1 MGLFSSNKN
10 KNGGILNVIRCD
22 EDDYLVWKWRPS
34 DVPTNRENAIRW
46 GSRLHVKD
54 GEVAVFVYKQNDGK
68 QMDYFEG
75 PLDTT
80 LKTENFP
87 VLSSIIGSVYGGDT
101 PFQAEIYYINLAGNV
116 KFPFFV
122 NQFDIFDPRYP
133 DFPVPVTVKGS
144 LMFNITDYKSFIK
157 LHRMVQFSV
166 EDLVAETKDAVKK
179 RIKSYV
185 TNLTY
190 NEQIPAIQIERRVAE
205 VSDLVENKLKGEFA
219 DDFGI
224 NLKRLDLSEVLIDK
238 NSQGYLDLY
247 ETTVQQT
254 KIIREAQTEDTTE
267 RMRMGREVEFKRQ
280 NLAAETDY
288 FAAHRLNL
296 QADVSKTAAESL
308 GELGGSGIGGGGDFN
323 AAGMMAG
330 MMLGG
335 TVGAGMSN
343 MMGGMMSG
351 MQGQMQPPS
360 MQAPPPIPQTNYH
373 IAINGQQ
380 SGPYEKSVIINMI
393 QSGQINASA
402 LVWKQG
408 MPQWEPIT
416 NVTDFA
422 QLFNNMPPAL

>member
-1 MGLFSSNKN
+1 M
-10 KNGGILNVIRCD
+10 
-22 EDDYLVWKWRPS
+22 PS
-34 DVPTNRENAIRW
+34 TRENAIRW
-46 GSRLHVKD
+46 GSTLHVKE
-54 GEVAVFVYKQNDGK
+54 GEVDVFVYKQNDGK

-80 LKTENFP
+80 LKTANFP
-87 VLSSIIGSVYGGDT
+87 VLSSIMGLAYGGDT
-101 PFQAEIYYINLAGNV
+101 PFQAEVYFINLAGNV
-116 KFPFFV
+116 KMPFFI

-144 LMFNITDYKSFIK
+144 LMFNITDYKSFVK
-157 LHRMVQFSV
+157 LHRMVQFSQ
-166 EDLVAETKDAVKK
+166 EDMMDETKDAVKK
-179 RIKSYV
+179 RVKSYV
-185 TNLTY
+185 SNLTY
-190 NEQIPAIQIERRVAE
+190 SEQIPAIQIERRVAE
-205 VSDLVENKLKGEFA
+205 VSDLVEAKLKGEFA
-219 DDFGI
+219 DDFGVNI
-224 NLKRLDLSEVLIDK
+224 KRVDLSDIVIDK
-238 NSQGYLDLY
+238 ESEGYQDLY
-247 ETTVQQT
+247 ETTVMQT
-254 KIIREAQTEDTTE
+254 KILREAQTEDTTE

-308 GELGGSGIGGGGDFN
+308 GELGGSGIGGGDFN

-351 MQGQMQPPS
+351 MQGQMQPPA
-360 MQAPPPIPQTNYH
+360 MQTPPPIPQVNYH
-373 IAINGQQ
+373 IAVNGQQ
-380 SGPYEKSVIINMI
+380 AGPYEKSVIANMI
-393 QSGQINASA
+393 QSGQLNANT

-416 NVTDFA
+416 NVPDFA
-422 QLFNNMPPAL
+422 PLFSNNMPPAL

>member
-1 MGLFSSNKN
+1 MGLFSSK

-34 DVPTNRENAIRW
+34 DMPSTRENAIRW
-46 GSRLHVKD
+46 GSTLHVKE

-80 LKTENFP
+80 LKTANFP
-87 VLSSIIGSVYGGDT
+87 VLSSIMGLAYGGDT
-101 PFQAEIYYINLAGNV
+101 PFQAEVYFINLAGNV
-116 KFPFFV
+116 KMPFFI

-144 LMFNITDYKSFIK
+144 LMFNITDYKSFVK
-157 LHRMVQFSV
+157 LHRMVQFSQ
-166 EDLVAETKDAVKK
+166 EDMMDETKDAVKK
-179 RIKSYV
+179 RVKSYV
-185 TNLTY
+185 SNLTY
-190 NEQIPAIQIERRVAE
+190 SEQIPAIQIERRVAE
-205 VSDLVENKLKGEFA
+205 VSDLVEAKLKGEFA
-219 DDFGI
+219 DDFGVNI
-224 NLKRLDLSEVLIDK
+224 KRVDLSDIVIDK
-238 NSQGYLDLY
+238 ESEGYQDLY
-247 ETTVQQT
+247 ETTVMQT
-254 KIIREAQTEDTTE
+254 KILREAQTEDTTE

-308 GELGGSGIGGGGDFN
+308 GELGGSGIGGGDFN

-351 MQGQMQPPS
+351 MQGQMQPPA
-360 MQAPPPIPQTNYH
+360 MQTPPPIPQVNYH
-373 IAINGQQ
+373 IAVNGQQ
-380 SGPYEKSVIINMI
+380 AGPYEKSVIANMI
-393 QSGQINASA
+393 QSGQLNANT

-416 NVTDFA
+416 NVPDIA
-422 QLFNNMPPAL
+422 PLFSNNMPPAL

>member
-1 MGLFSSNKN
+1 MGLFSSK
-10 KNGGILNVIRCD
+10 KNGGVLNVIRCD

-34 DVPTNRENAIRW
+34 DMPSTRENAIRW
-46 GSRLHVKD
+46 GSTLHVKE

-80 LKTENFP
+80 LKTANFP
-87 VLSSIIGSVYGGDT
+87 VLSSIMGLAYGGDT
-101 PFQAEIYYINLAGNV
+101 PFQAEVYFINLAGNV
-116 KFPFFV
+116 KMPFFI

-144 LMFNITDYKSFIK
+144 LMFNITDYKSFVK
-157 LHRMVQFSV
+157 LHRMVQFSQ
-166 EDLVAETKDAVKK
+166 EDMMDETKDAVKK
-179 RIKSYV
+179 RVKSYV
-185 TNLTY
+185 SNLTY
-190 NEQIPAIQIERRVAE
+190 SEQIPAIQIERRVAE
-205 VSDLVENKLKGEFA
+205 VSDLVEAKLKGEFA
-219 DDFGI
+219 DDFGVNI
-224 NLKRLDLSEVLIDK
+224 KRVDLSDIVIDK
-238 NSQGYLDLY
+238 ESEGYQDLY
-247 ETTVQQT
+247 ETTVMQT

-308 GELGGSGIGGGGDFN
+308 GELGGSGIGGGDFN

-351 MQGQMQPPS
+351 MQGQMQPPA
-360 MQAPPPIPQTNYH
+360 MQTPPPIPQVNYH
-373 IAINGQQ
+373 IAVNGQQ
-380 SGPYEKSVIINMI
+380 AGPYEKSVIANMI
-393 QSGQINASA
+393 QSGQLNANT

-416 NVTDFA
+416 NVPDFA
-422 QLFNNMPPAL
+422 PLFSNNMPPAL

>member
-1 MGLFSSNKN
+1 MGLFSSK

-34 DVPTNRENAIRW
+34 DMPSTRENAIRW
-46 GSRLHVKD
+46 GSTLHVKE

-80 LKTENFP
+80 LKTANFP
-87 VLSSIIGSVYGGDT
+87 VLSSIMGLAYGGDT
-101 PFQAEIYYINLAGNV
+101 PFQAEVYFINLAGNV
-116 KFPFFV
+116 KMPFFI

-144 LMFNITDYKSFIK
+144 LMFNITDYKSFVK
-157 LHRMVQFSV
+157 LHRMVQFSQ
-166 EDLVAETKDAVKK
+166 EDMMDETKDAVKK
-179 RIKSYV
+179 RVKSYV
-185 TNLTY
+185 SNLTY
-190 NEQIPAIQIERRVAE
+190 SEQIPAIQIERRVAE
-205 VSDLVENKLKGEFA
+205 VSDLVEAKLKGEFA
-219 DDFGI
+219 DDFGVNI
-224 NLKRLDLSEVLIDK
+224 KRVDLSDIVIDK
-238 NSQGYLDLY
+238 ESEGYQDLY
-247 ETTVQQT
+247 ETTVMQT
-254 KIIREAQTEDTTE
+254 KILREAQTEDTTE

-308 GELGGSGIGGGGDFN
+308 GELGGSGIGGGDFN

-351 MQGQMQPPS
+351 MQGQMQPPA
-360 MQAPPPIPQTNYH
+360 MQTPPPIPQVNYH
-373 IAINGQQ
+373 IAVNGQQ
-380 SGPYEKSVIINMI
+380 AGPYEKSVIANMI
-393 QSGQINASA
+393 QSGQLNANT

-416 NVTDFA
+416 NVPDFA
-422 QLFNNMPPAL
+422 PLFSNNMPPAL

>member
-1 MGLFSSNKN
+1 MGLFSSK

-34 DVPTNRENAIRW
+34 DMPSTRENAIRW
-46 GSRLHVKD
+46 GSTLHVKE
-54 GEVAVFVYKQNDGK
+54 GEVVVFVYKQNDGK

-80 LKTENFP
+80 LKTANFP
-87 VLSSIIGSVYGGDT
+87 VLSSIMGLAYGGDT
-101 PFQAEIYYINLAGNV
+101 PFQAEVYFINLAGNV
-116 KFPFFV
+116 KMPFFI

-144 LMFNITDYKSFIK
+144 LMFNITDYKSFVK
-157 LHRMVQFSV
+157 LHRMVQFSQ
-166 EDLVAETKDAVKK
+166 EDMMDETKDAVKK
-179 RIKSYV
+179 RVKSYV
-185 TNLTY
+185 SNLTY
-190 NEQIPAIQIERRVAE
+190 SEQIPAIQIERRVAE
-205 VSDLVENKLKGEFA
+205 VSDLVEAKLKGEFA
-219 DDFGI
+219 DDFGVNI
-224 NLKRLDLSEVLIDK
+224 KRVDLSDIVIDK
-238 NSQGYLDLY
+238 ESEGYQDLY
-247 ETTVQQT
+247 ETTVMQT
-254 KIIREAQTEDTTE
+254 KILREAQTEDTTE

-308 GELGGSGIGGGGDFN
+308 GELGGSGIGGGDFN

-351 MQGQMQPPS
+351 MQGQMQPPA
-360 MQAPPPIPQTNYH
+360 MQTPPPIPQVNYH
-373 IAINGQQ
+373 IAVNGQQ
-380 SGPYEKSVIINMI
+380 AGPYEKSVIANMI
-393 QSGQINASA
+393 QSGQLNANT

-416 NVTDFA
+416 NVPDFA
-422 QLFNNMPPAL
+422 PLFSNNMPPAL

>member
-1 MGLFSSNKN
+1 MGLFSSK

-34 DVPTNRENAIRW
+34 DMPSTRENAIRW
-46 GSRLHVKD
+46 GSTLHVKE

-80 LKTENFP
+80 LKTANFP
-87 VLSSIIGSVYGGDT
+87 VLSSIIGLAYGGDT
-101 PFQAEIYYINLAGNV
+101 PFQAEVYFINLAGNV
-116 KFPFFV
+116 KMPFFI

-144 LMFNITDYKSFIK
+144 LMFNITDYKSFVK
-157 LHRMVQFSV
+157 LHRMVQFSQ
-166 EDLVAETKDAVKK
+166 EDMMDETKDAVKK
-179 RIKSYV
+179 RVKSYV
-185 TNLTY
+185 SNLTY
-190 NEQIPAIQIERRVAE
+190 SEQIPAIQIERRVAE
-205 VSDLVENKLKGEFA
+205 VSDLVEAKLKGEFA
-219 DDFGI
+219 DDFGVNI
-224 NLKRLDLSEVLIDK
+224 KRVDLSDIVIDK
-238 NSQGYLDLY
+238 ESEGYQDLY
-247 ETTVQQT
+247 ETTVMQT
-254 KIIREAQTEDTTE
+254 KILREAQTEDTTE

-308 GELGGSGIGGGGDFN
+308 GELGGSGIGGGDFN

-351 MQGQMQPPS
+351 MQGQMQPPA
-360 MQAPPPIPQTNYH
+360 MQTPPPIPQVNYH
-373 IAINGQQ
+373 IAVNGQQ
-380 SGPYEKSVIINMI
+380 AGPYEKSVIANMI
-393 QSGQINASA
+393 QSGQLNSNT

-416 NVTDFA
+416 NVPDFA
-422 QLFNNMPPAL
+422 PLFSNNMPPAL

>member
-1 MGLFSSNKN
+1 MGLFSSK
-10 KNGGILNVIRCD
+10 KNGGVLNVIRCD

-34 DVPTNRENAIRW
+34 DMPSTRENAIRW
-46 GSRLHVKD
+46 GSTLHVKE

-80 LKTENFP
+80 LKTANFP
-87 VLSSIIGSVYGGDT
+87 VLSSIIGLAYGGDT
-101 PFQAEIYYINLAGNV
+101 PFQAEVYFINLAGNV
-116 KFPFFV
+116 KMPFFI

-144 LMFNITDYKSFIK
+144 LMFNITDYKSFVK
-157 LHRMVQFSV
+157 LHRMVQFSQ
-166 EDLVAETKDAVKK
+166 EDMMDETKDAVKK
-179 RIKSYV
+179 RVKSYV
-185 TNLTY
+185 SNLTY
-190 NEQIPAIQIERRVAE
+190 SEQIPAIQIERRVAE
-205 VSDLVENKLKGEFA
+205 VSDLVEAKLKGEFA
-219 DDFGI
+219 DDFGVNI
-224 NLKRLDLSEVLIDK
+224 KRVDLSDIVIDK
-238 NSQGYLDLY
+238 ESEGYQDLY
-247 ETTVQQT
+247 ETTVMQT

-308 GELGGSGIGGGGDFN
+308 GELGGSGIGGGDFN

-351 MQGQMQPPS
+351 MQGQMQPPA
-360 MQAPPPIPQTNYH
+360 MQTPPPIPQVNYH
-373 IAINGQQ
+373 IAVNGQQ
-380 SGPYEKSVIINMI
+380 AGPYEKSVIANMI
-393 QSGQINASA
+393 QSGQLNANT

-416 NVTDFA
+416 NVPDFA
-422 QLFNNMPPAL
+422 PLFSNNMPPAL

>member
-1 MGLFSSNKN
+1 MGLFSSK
-10 KNGGILNVIRCD
+10 KNGGVLNVIRCD

-34 DVPTNRENAIRW
+34 DMPSTRENAIRW
-46 GSRLHVKD
+46 GSTLHVKE

-80 LKTENFP
+80 LKTANFP
-87 VLSSIIGSVYGGDT
+87 VLSSIIGLAYGGDT
-101 PFQAEIYYINLAGNV
+101 PFQAEVYFINLAGNV
-116 KFPFFV
+116 KMPFFI

-144 LMFNITDYKSFIK
+144 LMFNITDYKSFVK
-157 LHRMVQFSV
+157 LHRMVQFSQ
-166 EDLVAETKDAVKK
+166 EDMMDETKDAVKK
-179 RIKSYV
+179 RVKSYV
-185 TNLTY
+185 SNLTY
-190 NEQIPAIQIERRVAE
+190 SEQIPAIQIERRVAE
-205 VSDLVENKLKGEFA
+205 VSDLVEAKLKGEFA
-219 DDFGI
+219 DDFGVNI
-224 NLKRLDLSEVLIDK
+224 KRVDLSDIVIDK
-238 NSQGYLDLY
+238 ESEGYQDLY
-247 ETTVQQT
+247 ETTVMQT
-254 KIIREAQTEDTTE
+254 KILREAQTEDTTE

-308 GELGGSGIGGGGDFN
+308 GELGGSGIGGGDFN

-351 MQGQMQPPS
+351 MQGQMQPPT
-360 MQAPPPIPQTNYH
+360 MQTPPPIPQVNYH
-373 IAINGQQ
+373 IAVNGQQ
-380 SGPYEKSVIINMI
+380 AGPYEKSVIANMI
-393 QSGQINASA
+393 QSGQLNANT

-416 NVTDFA
+416 NVPDFA
-422 QLFNNMPPAL
+422 PLFSNNMPPAL

>member
-1 MGLFSSNKN
+1 MGLFSSK
-10 KNGGILNVIRCD
+10 KNGGVLNVIRCD

-34 DVPTNRENAIRW
+34 DMPSTRENAIRW
-46 GSRLHVKD
+46 GSTLHVKE

-80 LKTENFP
+80 LKTANFP
-87 VLSSIIGSVYGGDT
+87 VLSSIIGLAYGGDT
-101 PFQAEIYYINLAGNV
+101 PFQAEVYFINLAGNV
-116 KFPFFV
+116 KMPFFI

-144 LMFNITDYKSFIK
+144 LMFNITDYKSFVK
-157 LHRMVQFSV
+157 LHRMVQFSQ
-166 EDLVAETKDAVKK
+166 EDMMDETKDAVKK
-179 RIKSYV
+179 RVKSYV
-185 TNLTY
+185 SNLTY
-190 NEQIPAIQIERRVAE
+190 SEQIPAIQIERRVAE
-205 VSDLVENKLKGEFA
+205 VSDLVEAKLKGEFA
-219 DDFGI
+219 DDFGVNI
-224 NLKRLDLSEVLIDK
+224 KRVDLSDIVIDK
-238 NSQGYLDLY
+238 ESEGYQDLY
-247 ETTVQQT
+247 ETTVMQT
-254 KIIREAQTEDTTE
+254 KILREAQTEDTTE

-308 GELGGSGIGGGGDFN
+308 GELGGSGIGGGDFN

-351 MQGQMQPPS
+351 MQGQMQPPA
-360 MQAPPPIPQTNYH
+360 MQTPPPIPQVNYH
-373 IAINGQQ
+373 IAVNGQQ
-380 SGPYEKSVIINMI
+380 AGPYEKSVIANMI
-393 QSGQINASA
+393 QSGQLNANT

-416 NVTDFA
+416 NVPDFA
-422 QLFNNMPPAL
+422 PLFSNNMPPAL

>member
-1 MGLFSSNKN
+1 MGLFSSK

-22 EDDYLVWKWRPS
+22 EDDYLVWTWRPS
-34 DVPTNRENAIRW
+34 DMPSTRENAIRW
-46 GSRLHVKD
+46 GSTLHVKE

-80 LKTENFP
+80 LKTANFP
-87 VLSSIIGSVYGGDT
+87 VLSSIMGLAYGGDT
-101 PFQAEIYYINLAGNV
+101 PFQAEVYFINLAGNV
-116 KFPFFV
+116 KMPFFI

-144 LMFNITDYKSFIK
+144 LMFNITDYKSFVK
-157 LHRMVQFSV
+157 LHRMVQFSQ
-166 EDLVAETKDAVKK
+166 EDMMDETKDAVKK
-179 RIKSYV
+179 RVKSYV
-185 TNLTY
+185 SNLTY
-190 NEQIPAIQIERRVAE
+190 SEQIPAIQIERRVAE
-205 VSDLVENKLKGEFA
+205 VSDLVEAKLKGEFA
-219 DDFGI
+219 DDFGVNI
-224 NLKRLDLSEVLIDK
+224 KRVDLSDIVIDK
-238 NSQGYLDLY
+238 ESEGYQDLY
-247 ETTVQQT
+247 ETTVMQT
-254 KIIREAQTEDTTE
+254 KILREAQTEDTTE

-308 GELGGSGIGGGGDFN
+308 GELGGSGIGGGDFN

-351 MQGQMQPPS
+351 MQGQMQPPA
-360 MQAPPPIPQTNYH
+360 MQTPPPIPQVNYH
-373 IAINGQQ
+373 IAVNGQQ
-380 SGPYEKSVIINMI
+380 AGPYEKSVIANMI
-393 QSGQINASA
+393 QSGQLNANT

-416 NVTDFA
+416 NVPDFA
-422 QLFNNMPPAL
+422 PLFSNNMPPAL

>member
-1 MGLFSSNKN
+1 MGLFSSK

-34 DVPTNRENAIRW
+34 DMPSTRENAIRW
-46 GSRLHVKD
+46 GSTLHVKE

-80 LKTENFP
+80 LKTANFP
-87 VLSSIIGSVYGGDT
+87 VLSSIMGLAYGGDT
-101 PFQAEIYYINLAGNV
+101 PFQAEVYFINLAGTV
-116 KFPFFV
+116 KMPFFI

-144 LMFNITDYKSFIK
+144 LMFNITDYKSFVK
-157 LHRMVQFSV
+157 LHRMVQFSQ
-166 EDLVAETKDAVKK
+166 EDMMDETKDAVKK
-179 RIKSYV
+179 RVKSYV
-185 TNLTY
+185 SNLTY
-190 NEQIPAIQIERRVAE
+190 SEQIPAIQIERRVAE
-205 VSDLVENKLKGEFA
+205 VSDLVEAKLKGEFA
-219 DDFGI
+219 DDFGVNI
-224 NLKRLDLSEVLIDK
+224 KRVDLSDIVIDK
-238 NSQGYLDLY
+238 ESEGYQDLY
-247 ETTVQQT
+247 ETTVMQT
-254 KIIREAQTEDTTE
+254 KILREAQTEDTTE

-308 GELGGSGIGGGGDFN
+308 GELGGSGIGGGDFN

-351 MQGQMQPPS
+351 MQGQMQPPA
-360 MQAPPPIPQTNYH
+360 MQTPPPIPQVNYH
-373 IAINGQQ
+373 IAVNGQQ
-380 SGPYEKSVIINMI
+380 AGPYEKSVIANMI
-393 QSGQINASA
+393 QSGQLNANT

-416 NVTDFA
+416 NVPDFA
-422 QLFNNMPPAL
+422 PLFSNNMPPAL

>member
-1 MGLFSSNKN
+1 MGLFSSK

-34 DVPTNRENAIRW
+34 DMPSTRENAIRW
-46 GSRLHVKD
+46 GSTLHVKE

-80 LKTENFP
+80 LKTANFP
-87 VLSSIIGSVYGGDT
+87 VLSSIIGLAYGGDT
-101 PFQAEIYYINLAGNV
+101 PFQAEVYFINLAGNV
-116 KFPFFV
+116 KMPFFI

-144 LMFNITDYKSFIK
+144 LMFNITDYKSFVK
-157 LHRMVQFSV
+157 LHRMVQFSQ
-166 EDLVAETKDAVKK
+166 EDMMDETKDAVKK
-179 RIKSYV
+179 RVKSYV
-185 TNLTY
+185 SNLTY
-190 NEQIPAIQIERRVAE
+190 SEQIPAIQIERRVAE
-205 VSDLVENKLKGEFA
+205 VSDLVEAKLKGEFA
-219 DDFGI
+219 DDFGVNI
-224 NLKRLDLSEVLIDK
+224 KRVDLSDIVIDK
-238 NSQGYLDLY
+238 ESEGYQDLY
-247 ETTVQQT
+247 ETTVMQT
-254 KIIREAQTEDTTE
+254 KILREAQTEDTTE

-308 GELGGSGIGGGGDFN
+308 GELGGSGIGGGDFN

-351 MQGQMQPPS
+351 MQGQMQPPA
-360 MQAPPPIPQTNYH
+360 MQTPPPIPQVNYH
-373 IAINGQQ
+373 IAVNGQQ
-380 SGPYEKSVIINMI
+380 AGPYEKSVIANMI
-393 QSGQINASA
+393 QSGQLNANT

-416 NVTDFA
+416 NVPDFA
-422 QLFNNMPPAL
+422 PLFSNNMPPAL

>member
-1 MGLFSSNKN
+1 MGLFSSK

-34 DVPTNRENAIRW
+34 DMPSTRENAIRW
-46 GSRLHVKD
+46 GSTLHVKE

-80 LKTENFP
+80 LKTANFP
-87 VLSSIIGSVYGGDT
+87 VLSSIIGLAYGGDT
-101 PFQAEIYYINLAGNV
+101 PFQAEVYFINLAGNV
-116 KFPFFV
+116 KMPFFI

-144 LMFNITDYKSFIK
+144 LMFNITDYKSFVK
-157 LHRMVQFSV
+157 LHRMVQFSQ
-166 EDLVAETKDAVKK
+166 EDMMDETKDAVKK
-179 RIKSYV
+179 RVKSYV
-185 TNLTY
+185 SNLTY
-190 NEQIPAIQIERRVAE
+190 SEQIPAIQIERRVAE
-205 VSDLVENKLKGEFA
+205 VSDLVEAKLKGEFA
-219 DDFGI
+219 DDFGVNI
-224 NLKRLDLSEVLIDK
+224 KRVDLFDIVIDK
-238 NSQGYLDLY
+238 ESEGYQDLY
-247 ETTVQQT
+247 ETTVMQT
-254 KIIREAQTEDTTE
+254 KILREAQTEDTTE

-308 GELGGSGIGGGGDFN
+308 GELGGSGIGGGDFN

-351 MQGQMQPPS
+351 MQGQMQPPA
-360 MQAPPPIPQTNYH
+360 MQTPPPIPQVNYH
-373 IAINGQQ
+373 IAVNGQQ
-380 SGPYEKSVIINMI
+380 AGPYEKSVIANMI
-393 QSGQINASA
+393 QSGQLNSNT

-416 NVTDFA
+416 NVPDFA
-422 QLFNNMPPAL
+422 PLFSNNMPPAL

>member
-1 MGLFSSNKN
+1 MGLFSSK
-10 KNGGILNVIRCD
+10 KNGGVLNVIRCD

-34 DVPTNRENAIRW
+34 DMPSTRENAIRW
-46 GSRLHVKD
+46 GSTLHVKE

-80 LKTENFP
+80 LKTANFP
-87 VLSSIIGSVYGGDT
+87 VLSSIMGLAYGGDT
-101 PFQAEIYYINLAGNV
+101 PFQAEVYFINLAGNV
-116 KFPFFV
+116 KMPFFI

-144 LMFNITDYKSFIK
+144 LMFNITDYKSFVK
-157 LHRMVQFSV
+157 LHRMVQFSQ
-166 EDLVAETKDAVKK
+166 EDMMDETKDAVKK
-179 RIKSYV
+179 RVKSYV
-185 TNLTY
+185 SNLTY
-190 NEQIPAIQIERRVAE
+190 SEQIPAIQIERRVAE
-205 VSDLVENKLKGEFA
+205 VSDLVEAKLKGEFA
-219 DDFGI
+219 DDFGVNI
-224 NLKRLDLSEVLIDK
+224 KRVDLSDIVIDK
-238 NSQGYLDLY
+238 ESEGYQDLY
-247 ETTVQQT
+247 ETTVMQT
-254 KIIREAQTEDTTE
+254 KILREAQTEDTTE

-288 FAAHRLNL
+288 FAAHKLNL

-308 GELGGSGIGGGGDFN
+308 GELGGSGIGGGDFN

-351 MQGQMQPPS
+351 MQGQMQPPA
-360 MQAPPPIPQTNYH
+360 MQTPPPIPQVNYH
-373 IAINGQQ
+373 IAVNGQQ
-380 SGPYEKSVIINMI
+380 AGPYEKSVIANMI
-393 QSGQINASA
+393 QSGQLNANT

-416 NVTDFA
+416 NVPDFA
-422 QLFNNMPPAL
+422 PLFSNNMPPAL

>member
-1 MGLFSSNKN
+1 MGLFSSK

-34 DVPTNRENAIRW
+34 DMPSTRENAIRW
-46 GSRLHVKD
+46 GSTLHVKE

-80 LKTENFP
+80 LKTANFP
-87 VLSSIIGSVYGGDT
+87 VLSSIIGLAYGGDT
-101 PFQAEIYYINLAGNV
+101 PVQAEVYFINLAGNV
-116 KFPFFV
+116 KMPFFI

-144 LMFNITDYKSFIK
+144 LMFNITDYKSFVK
-157 LHRMVQFSV
+157 LHRMVQFSQ
-166 EDLVAETKDAVKK
+166 EDMMDETKDAVKK
-179 RIKSYV
+179 RVKSYV
-185 TNLTY
+185 SNLTY
-190 NEQIPAIQIERRVAE
+190 SEQIPAIQIERRVAE
-205 VSDLVENKLKGEFA
+205 VSDLVEAKLKGEFA
-219 DDFGI
+219 DDFGVNI
-224 NLKRLDLSEVLIDK
+224 KRVDLSDIVIDK
-238 NSQGYLDLY
+238 ESEGYQDLY
-247 ETTVQQT
+247 ETTVMQT
-254 KIIREAQTEDTTE
+254 KILREAQTEDTTE

-308 GELGGSGIGGGGDFN
+308 GELGGSGIGGGDFN

-351 MQGQMQPPS
+351 MQGQMQPPA
-360 MQAPPPIPQTNYH
+360 MQTPPPIPQVNYH
-373 IAINGQQ
+373 IAVNGQQ
-380 SGPYEKSVIINMI
+380 AGPYEKSVIANMI
-393 QSGQINASA
+393 QSGQLNSNT

-416 NVTDFA
+416 NVPDFA
-422 QLFNNMPPAL
+422 PLFSNNMPPAL

>member
-1 MGLFSSNKN
+1 MGLFSSK

-34 DVPTNRENAIRW
+34 DMPSTRENAIRW
-46 GSRLHVKD
+46 GSTLHVKE

-80 LKTENFP
+80 LKTANFP
-87 VLSSIIGSVYGGDT
+87 VLSSIMGLAYGGDT
-101 PFQAEIYYINLAGNV
+101 PFQAEVYFINLAGNV
-116 KFPFFV
+116 KMPFFI

-144 LMFNITDYKSFIK
+144 LMFNITDYKSFVK
-157 LHRMVQFSV
+157 LHRMVQFSQ
-166 EDLVAETKDAVKK
+166 EDMMDETKDAVKK
-179 RIKSYV
+179 RVKSYV
-185 TNLTY
+185 SNLTY
-190 NEQIPAIQIERRVAE
+190 SEQIPAIQIERRVAE
-205 VSDLVENKLKGEFA
+205 VSDLVEAKLKGEFA
-219 DDFGI
+219 DDFGVNI
-224 NLKRLDLSEVLIDK
+224 KRVDLSDIVIDK
-238 NSQGYLDLY
+238 ESEGYQDLY
-247 ETTVQQT
+247 ETTVMQT
-254 KIIREAQTEDTTE
+254 KILREAQTEDTTE

-308 GELGGSGIGGGGDFN
+308 GELGGSGIGGGDFN

-351 MQGQMQPPS
+351 MQGQMQPPA
-360 MQAPPPIPQTNYH
+360 MQTPPPIPQVNYH
-373 IAINGQQ
+373 IAVNGQQ
-380 SGPYEKSVIINMI
+380 AGPYEKSVIANMI
-393 QSGQINASA
+393 QSGQLNSNT

-416 NVTDFA
+416 NVPDFA
-422 QLFNNMPPAL
+422 PLFSNNMPPAL

>member
-1 MGLFSSNKN
+1 MGLFSSK
-10 KNGGILNVIRCD
+10 KNGGVLNVIRCD

-34 DVPTNRENAIRW
+34 DMPSTRENAIRW
-46 GSRLHVKD
+46 GSTLHVKE

-80 LKTENFP
+80 LKTANFP
-87 VLSSIIGSVYGGDT
+87 VLSSIIGLAYGGDT
-101 PFQAEIYYINLAGNV
+101 PFQAEVYFINLAGNV
-116 KFPFFV
+116 KMPFFI

-144 LMFNITDYKSFIK
+144 LMFNITDYKSFVK
-157 LHRMVQFSV
+157 LHRMVQFSQ
-166 EDLVAETKDAVKK
+166 EDMMDETKDAVKK
-179 RIKSYV
+179 RVKSYV
-185 TNLTY
+185 SNLTY
-190 NEQIPAIQIERRVAE
+190 SEQIPAIQIERRVAE
-205 VSDLVENKLKGEFA
+205 VSDLVEAKLKGEFA
-219 DDFGI
+219 DDFGVNI
-224 NLKRLDLSEVLIDK
+224 KRVDLSDIVIDK
-238 NSQGYLDLY
+238 ESEGYQDLY
-247 ETTVQQT
+247 ETTVMQT
-254 KIIREAQTEDTTE
+254 KILREAQTEDTTE

-288 FAAHRLNL
+288 FAAHKLNL

-308 GELGGSGIGGGGDFN
+308 GELGGSGIGGGDFN

-351 MQGQMQPPS
+351 MQGQMQPPT
-360 MQAPPPIPQTNYH
+360 MQTPPPIPQVNYH
-373 IAINGQQ
+373 IAVNGQQ
-380 SGPYEKSVIINMI
+380 AGPYEKSVIANMI
-393 QSGQINASA
+393 QSGQLNANT

-416 NVTDFA
+416 NVPDFA
-422 QLFNNMPPAL
+422 PLFSNNMPPAL

>member
-1 MGLFSSNKN
+1 MGLFSSK
-10 KNGGILNVIRCD
+10 KNGGVLNVIRCD

-34 DVPTNRENAIRW
+34 DMPSTRENAIRW
-46 GSRLHVKD
+46 GSTLHVKE

-80 LKTENFP
+80 LKTANFP
-87 VLSSIIGSVYGGDT
+87 VLSSIMGLAYGGDT
-101 PFQAEIYYINLAGNV
+101 PFQAEVYFINLAGNV
-116 KFPFFV
+116 KMPFFI

-144 LMFNITDYKSFIK
+144 LMFNITDYKSFVK
-157 LHRMVQFSV
+157 LHRMVQFSQ
-166 EDLVAETKDAVKK
+166 EDMMDETKDAVKK
-179 RIKSYV
+179 RVKSYV
-185 TNLTY
+185 SNLTY
-190 NEQIPAIQIERRVAE
+190 SEQIPAIQIERRVAE
-205 VSDLVENKLKGEFA
+205 VSDLVEAKLKGEFA
-219 DDFGI
+219 DDFGVNI
-224 NLKRLDLSEVLIDK
+224 KRVDLSDIVIDK
-238 NSQGYLDLY
+238 ESEGYQDLY
-247 ETTVQQT
+247 ETTVMQT
-254 KIIREAQTEDTTE
+254 KILREAQTEDTTE

-308 GELGGSGIGGGGDFN
+308 GELGGSGIGGGDFN

-351 MQGQMQPPS
+351 MQGQMQPPA
-360 MQAPPPIPQTNYH
+360 MQTPPPIPQVNYH
-373 IAINGQQ
+373 IAVNGQQ
-380 SGPYEKSVIINMI
+380 AGPYEKSVIANMI
-393 QSGQINASA
+393 QSGQLNANT

-416 NVTDFA
+416 NVPDFA
-422 QLFNNMPPAL
+422 PLFSNNMPPAL

>member
-1 MGLFSSNKN
+1 
-10 KNGGILNVIRCD
+10 
-22 EDDYLVWKWRPS
+22 WKWRPS
-34 DVPTNRENAIRW
+34 DMPSTRENAIRW
-46 GSRLHVKD
+46 GSTLHVKE

-80 LKTENFP
+80 LKTANFP
-87 VLSSIIGSVYGGDT
+87 VLSSIMGLAYGGDT
-101 PFQAEIYYINLAGNV
+101 PFQAEVYFINLAGNV
-116 KFPFFV
+116 KMPFFI

-144 LMFNITDYKSFIK
+144 LMFNITDYKSFVK
-157 LHRMVQFSV
+157 LHRMVQFSQ
-166 EDLVAETKDAVKK
+166 EDMMDETKDAVKK
-179 RIKSYV
+179 RVKSYV
-185 TNLTY
+185 SNLTY
-190 NEQIPAIQIERRVAE
+190 SEQIPAIQIERRVAE
-205 VSDLVENKLKGEFA
+205 VSDLVEAKLKGEFA
-219 DDFGI
+219 DDFGVNI
-224 NLKRLDLSEVLIDK
+224 KRVDLSDIVIDK
-238 NSQGYLDLY
+238 ESEGYQDLY
-247 ETTVQQT
+247 ETTVMQT
-254 KIIREAQTEDTTE
+254 KILREAQTEDTTE

-308 GELGGSGIGGGGDFN
+308 GELGGSGIGGGDFN

-351 MQGQMQPPS
+351 MQGQMQPPA
-360 MQAPPPIPQTNYH
+360 MQTPPPIPQVNYH
-373 IAINGQQ
+373 IAVNGQQ
-380 SGPYEKSVIINMI
+380 AGPYEKSVIANMI
-393 QSGQINASA
+393 QSGQLNSNT

-416 NVTDFA
+416 NVPDFA
-422 QLFNNMPPAL
+422 PLFSNNMPPAL

>member
-1 MGLFSSNKN
+1 MGLFSSK

-34 DVPTNRENAIRW
+34 DMPSTRENAIRW
-46 GSRLHVKD
+46 GSTLHVKE

-80 LKTENFP
+80 LKTANFP
-87 VLSSIIGSVYGGDT
+87 VLSSIMGLAYGGDT
-101 PFQAEIYYINLAGNV
+101 PFQAEVYFINLAGNV
-116 KFPFFV
+116 KMPFFI

-144 LMFNITDYKSFIK
+144 LMFNITDYKSFVK
-157 LHRMVQFSV
+157 LHRMVQFSQ
-166 EDLVAETKDAVKK
+166 EDMMDETKDAVKK
-179 RIKSYV
+179 RVKSYV
-185 TNLTY
+185 SNLTY
-190 NEQIPAIQIERRVAE
+190 SEQIPAIQIERRVAE
-205 VSDLVENKLKGEFA
+205 VSDLVEAKLKGEFA
-219 DDFGI
+219 DDFGVNI
-224 NLKRLDLSEVLIDK
+224 KRVDLSDIVIDK
-238 NSQGYLDLY
+238 ESEGYQDLY
-247 ETTVQQT
+247 ETTVMQT
-254 KIIREAQTEDTTE
+254 KILREAQTEDTTE

-288 FAAHRLNL
+288 FAAHKLNL

-308 GELGGSGIGGGGDFN
+308 GELGGSGIGGGDFN

-351 MQGQMQPPS
+351 MQGQMQPPA
-360 MQAPPPIPQTNYH
+360 MQTPPPIPQVNYH
-373 IAINGQQ
+373 IAVNGQQ
-380 SGPYEKSVIINMI
+380 AGPYEKSVIANMI
-393 QSGQINASA
+393 QSGQLNANT

-416 NVTDFA
+416 NVPDFA
-422 QLFNNMPPAL
+422 PLFSNNMPPAL